1 MKYANWNVPER
12 GAEIPRALLAA
23 GCTPLLA
30 AILRLRGLSDPAAA
44 RSFLRGG
51 AETLTNPLELTG
63 MVDAVQ
69 RLTRA
74 VATGEHVAVYGDYDV
89 DGITAACL
97 LTDYLRFRGLTCE
110 LKIPDRIRDGYG
122 LNAAAIDTLAE
133 KGVTLIVTVDCGV
146 TNLEETAY
154 AAQRGVDIVL
164 LDVLLPDGDGLAHVE
179 TFSQLPGRPDV
190 IIITGH
196 GNADAAEAALRSG
209 AWEYLVKP
217 LRVRDLSKAL
227 TQAVQW
233 RNSRDSQSRS
243 LLRHPDIIGKSP
255 ALAEALEALRE
266 AAASNVNV
274 LITGE
279 TGTGKELFASALHA
293 NSLRASGPFVTVD
306 CTTLPETLVEA
317 HLFGHARGAFT
328 GADRAREGLL
338 AAADHGTLFLDE
350 VGELPLP
357 VQGAFLRALELR
369 RFRPVGE
376 VREVESDFRLVA
388 ATNRDLDDMVG
399 MDLYRSDLRF
409 RLRGMTIHVPP
420 LRRRAEDIPL
430 LAEHFTARY
439 CQRHELPNKELTPDC
454 YAMLADYSW
463 PGNVR
468 ELRHTI
474 ERACAAAGD
483 GTQLFTRHLPTE
495 IRIELARKRLVH
507 LSEPEESAPTAPLP
521 EQEPS
526 TQPRKPET
534 FPTLRDM
541 KAKAERDYIAGLFAA
556 CQGDVRRAAGIA
568 GVSRG
573 HFYELLKKYGLDRTS
588 SIPEFPAI

>member
-1 MKYANWNVPER
+1 MARVLVVDDESLSR
-12 GAEIPRALLAA
+12 TLVAEVGESLGYEVLAA
-23 GCTPLLA
+23 A
-30 AILRLRGLSDPAAA
+30 SIREGLD
-44 RSFLRGG
+44 
-51 AETLTNPLELTG
+51 
-63 MVDAVQ
+63 
-69 RLTRA
+69 
-74 VATGEHVAVYGDYDV
+74 
-89 DGITAACL
+89 
-97 LTDYLRFRGLTCE
+97 
-110 LKIPDRIRDGYG
+110 
-122 LNAAAIDTLAE
+122 LAE
-133 KGVTLIVTVDCGV
+133 
-146 TNLEETAY
+146 
-154 AAQRGVDIVL
+154 RGVDIVL
-164 LDVLLPDGDGLAHVE
+164 LDVLLPDGDGLAHVG
-179 TFSQLPGRPDV
+179 TFAQKPGRPDV
-190 IIITGH
+190 IIITGY
-196 GNADAAEAALRSG
+196 GNADGAETALRSG

-217 LRVRDLSKAL
+217 LRTRELSQAL

-233 RNSRDSQSRS
+233 RSSRDSQSRN
-243 LLRHPDIIGKSP
+243 LLLHPDIIGESP
-255 ALAEALEALRE
+255 SLLEALEELQE

-279 TGTGKELFASALHA
+279 TGVGKELFASALHA
-293 NSLRASGPFVTVD
+293 NSERVSGPFVTVD

-388 ATNRDLDDMVG
+388 ATNRDLDDMVN

-420 LRRRAEDIPL
+420 LRRRVEDIPL

-439 CQRHELPNKELTPDC
+439 CQRHGLPLKELTSGCLD
-454 YAMLADYSW
+454 MLAAYSW

-468 ELRHTI
+468 ELRHTV

-483 GTQLFTRHLPTE
+483 GIQLFTRHLPTE

-507 LSEPEESAPTAPLP
+507 LSAPSPVPAPNPVVEIPAPSAPQGDP
-521 EQEPS
+521 ES
-526 TQPRKPET
+526 

-541 KAKAERDYIAGLFAA
+541 KAKAEKNYLSGLFAA
-556 CQGDVRRAAGIA
+556 CGGDVRRAANIA

-573 HFYELLKKYGLDRTS
+573 HFYELLRKYELERHGL
-588 SIPEFPAI
+588 

>member
-1 MKYANWNVPER
+1 MARILVVDD
-12 GAEIPRALLAA
+12 ASLSRALVTEVGESLGYEVLAA
-23 GCTPLLA
+23 ASIKEGLA
-30 AILRLRGLSDPAAA
+30 
-44 RSFLRGG
+44 
-51 AETLTNPLELTG
+51 
-63 MVDAVQ
+63 
-69 RLTRA
+69 
-74 VATGEHVAVYGDYDV
+74 
-89 DGITAACL
+89 
-97 LTDYLRFRGLTCE
+97 
-110 LKIPDRIRDGYG
+110 
-122 LNAAAIDTLAE
+122 LAE
-133 KGVTLIVTVDCGV
+133 
-146 TNLEETAY
+146 
-154 AAQRGVDIVL
+154 RGVDVVL

-179 TFSQLPGRPDV
+179 TFAQMPGRPDV
-190 IIITGH
+190 IIITGY
-196 GNADAAEAALRSG
+196 GSADAAETALRSG

-217 LRVRDLSKAL
+217 LRIRDLSQAL

-233 RNSRDSQSRS
+233 RSSRDNQSRS
-243 LLRHPDIIGKSP
+243 LLLHPDIIGESP
-255 ALAEALEALRE
+255 SLLEALEELQE

-279 TGTGKELFASALHA
+279 TGVGKELFASALHA
-293 NSLRASGPFVTVD
+293 NSPRASGPFITVD

-338 AAADHGTLFLDE
+338 SAADHGTLFLDE

-388 ATNRDLDDMVG
+388 ATNRDLDDMVS

-420 LRRRAEDIPL
+420 LRRRVEDIPR

-439 CQRHELPNKELTPDC
+439 CQRHGLPPKELTSCCLD
-454 YAMLADYSW
+454 MLAAYSW

-483 GTQLFTRHLPTE
+483 GIQLFTRHLPTE

-507 LSEPEESAPTAPLP
+507 LSAPAPAPEQTTSEPTVEVPIPSAPQGDP
-521 EQEPS
+521 ES
-526 TQPRKPET
+526 

-541 KAKAERDYIAGLFAA
+541 KAKAERTYLAGLFAA
-556 CQGDVRRAAGIA
+556 CGGDVRRAAHIA

-573 HFYELLKKYGLDRTS
+573 HFYELLRKYELERPGV
-588 SIPEFPAI
+588 

>member
-1 MKYANWNVPER
+1 MARILVVDDESL
-12 GAEIPRALLAA
+12 IRALVAEVGSSLGHEVLEAASIGEGFALAR
-23 GCTPLLA
+23 T
-30 AILRLRGLSDPAAA
+30 
-44 RSFLRGG
+44 
-51 AETLTNPLELTG
+51 
-63 MVDAVQ
+63 
-69 RLTRA
+69 
-74 VATGEHVAVYGDYDV
+74 
-89 DGITAACL
+89 
-97 LTDYLRFRGLTCE
+97 
-110 LKIPDRIRDGYG
+110 
-122 LNAAAIDTLAE
+122 
-133 KGVTLIVTVDCGV
+133 
-146 TNLEETAY
+146 
-154 AAQRGVDIVL
+154 GVDIVL
-164 LDVLLPDGDGLAHVE
+164 LDVLLPDGDGLAHVD
-179 TFSQLPGRPDV
+179 TFAQFPGRPDV
-190 IIITGH
+190 IVITGH
-196 GNADAAEAALRSG
+196 ANADAAEAALRSG

-217 LRVRDLSKAL
+217 LRPRELAQAL
-227 TQAVQW
+227 TQAAQW
-233 RNSRDSQSRS
+233 RACRDSQSRR
-243 LLRHPDIIGKSP
+243 LLLHPDIIGNSP
-255 ALAEALEALRE
+255 ALNEALTELQE

-279 TGTGKELFASALHA
+279 TGVGKELFASALHA
-293 NSLRASGPFVTVD
+293 NSKRAEGPFITVD

-388 ATNRDLDDMVG
+388 ATNRDLDDMVQ

-430 LAEHFTARY
+430 LAGHFVDRY
-439 CQRHELPNKELTPDC
+439 CQRHGLPVKEVTPGFHD
-454 YAMLADYSW
+454 MLAAYSW

-483 GTQLFTRHLPTE
+483 GDRLFTRHLPTE
-495 IRIELARKRLVH
+495 IRIELARNRLGH
-507 LSEPEESAPTAPLP
+507 LAAPSPAAPAVP
-521 EQEPS
+521 GAAPVPPEPS
-526 TQPRKPET
+526 TPES

-541 KAKAERDYIAGLFAA
+541 KAKAERDYLAGLFAA
-556 CQGDVRRAAGIA
+556 CGGDVRRAAGIA

-573 HFYELLKKYGLDRTS
+573 HFYELLRKYELERTPS
-588 SIPEFPAI
+588 EG

>member
-1 MKYANWNVPER
+1 MAR
-12 GAEIPRALLAA
+12 
-23 GCTPLLA
+23 
-30 AILRLRGLSDPAAA
+30 ILV
-44 RSFLRGG
+44 
-51 AETLTNPLELTG
+51 
-63 MVDAVQ
+63 VDDESLI
-69 RLTRA
+69 RIL
-74 VATGEHVAVYGDYDV
+74 VADVGESLGHEVL
-89 DGITAACL
+89 TAASIKEGQDL
-97 LTDYLRFRGLTCE
+97 
-110 LKIPDRIRDGYG
+110 
-122 LNAAAIDTLAE
+122 
-133 KGVTLIVTVDCGV
+133 
-146 TNLEETAY
+146 
-154 AAQRGVDIVL
+154 AQRGVDIVL

-474 ERACAAAGD
+474 ERACAAAGGRNPAVYPAPAHGNPHRTGPQTACAPLRARGIRAD
-483 GTQLFTRHLPTE
+483 RPSPGTRTLHAAPEARNLPHPARHEGQSRTRLHRRAVRRLSGRRPPRRRDCRRFTRAFL
-495 IRIELARKRLVH
+495 
-507 LSEPEESAPTAPLP
+507 
-521 EQEPS
+521 
-526 TQPRKPET
+526 
-534 FPTLRDM
+534 
-541 KAKAERDYIAGLFAA
+541 
-556 CQGDVRRAAGIA
+556 
-568 GVSRG
+568 
-573 HFYELLKKYGLDRTS
+573 
-588 SIPEFPAI
+588 

>member
-1 MKYANWNVPER
+1 M
-12 GAEIPRALLAA
+12 
-23 GCTPLLA
+23 
-30 AILRLRGLSDPAAA
+30 
-44 RSFLRGG
+44 
-51 AETLTNPLELTG
+51 
-63 MVDAVQ
+63 
-69 RLTRA
+69 
-74 VATGEHVAVYGDYDV
+74 
-89 DGITAACL
+89 
-97 LTDYLRFRGLTCE
+97 
-110 LKIPDRIRDGYG
+110 
-122 LNAAAIDTLAE
+122 
-133 KGVTLIVTVDCGV
+133 GV
-146 TNLEETAY
+146 
-154 AAQRGVDIVL
+154 
-164 LDVLLPDGDGLAHVE
+164 
-179 TFSQLPGRPDV
+179 S
-190 IIITGH
+190 
-196 GNADAAEAALRSG
+196 
-209 AWEYLVKP
+209 VKP

-507 LSEPEESAPTAPLP
+507 LSEPEESAPAAPLP

>member
-1 MKYANWNVPER
+1 M
-12 GAEIPRALLAA
+12 
-23 GCTPLLA
+23 
-30 AILRLRGLSDPAAA
+30 
-44 RSFLRGG
+44 
-51 AETLTNPLELTG
+51 
-63 MVDAVQ
+63 
-69 RLTRA
+69 
-74 VATGEHVAVYGDYDV
+74 
-89 DGITAACL
+89 
-97 LTDYLRFRGLTCE
+97 
-110 LKIPDRIRDGYG
+110 
-122 LNAAAIDTLAE
+122 
-133 KGVTLIVTVDCGV
+133 
-146 TNLEETAY
+146 
-154 AAQRGVDIVL
+154 
-164 LDVLLPDGDGLAHVE
+164 
-179 TFSQLPGRPDV
+179 

-507 LSEPEESAPTAPLP
+507 LSEPEESAPAAPLP

>member
-1 MKYANWNVPER
+1 MPRVPGHPRVSIVAGR
-12 GAEIPRALLAA
+12 G
-23 GCTPLLA
+23 
-30 AILRLRGLSDPAAA
+30 D
-44 RSFLRGG
+44 
-51 AETLTNPLELTG
+51 
-63 MVDAVQ
+63 
-69 RLTRA
+69 
-74 VATGEHVAVYGDYDV
+74 
-89 DGITAACL
+89 
-97 LTDYLRFRGLTCE
+97 
-110 LKIPDRIRDGYG
+110 
-122 LNAAAIDTLAE
+122 
-133 KGVTLIVTVDCGV
+133 
-146 TNLEETAY
+146 
-154 AAQRGVDIVL
+154 
-164 LDVLLPDGDGLAHVE
+164 
-179 TFSQLPGRPDV
+179 
-190 IIITGH
+190 
-196 GNADAAEAALRSG
+196 ADAAEAALRSG

>member
-1 MKYANWNVPER
+1 MATPTP
-12 GAEIPRALLAA
+12 PRRP
-23 GCTPLLA
+23 C
-30 AILRLRGLSDPAAA
+30 D
-44 RSFLRGG
+44 
-51 AETLTNPLELTG
+51 
-63 MVDAVQ
+63 
-69 RLTRA
+69 
-74 VATGEHVAVYGDYDV
+74 
-89 DGITAACL
+89 
-97 LTDYLRFRGLTCE
+97 
-110 LKIPDRIRDGYG
+110 
-122 LNAAAIDTLAE
+122 
-133 KGVTLIVTVDCGV
+133 
-146 TNLEETAY
+146 
-154 AAQRGVDIVL
+154 
-164 LDVLLPDGDGLAHVE
+164 
-179 TFSQLPGRPDV
+179 PGRGS
-190 IIITGH
+190 IWS
-196 GNADAAEAALRSG
+196 NRS
-209 AWEYLVKP
+209 A
-217 LRVRDLSKAL
+217 SA
-227 TQAVQW
+227 QW

-399 MDLYRSDLRF
+399 MDLYRRDLRF

-507 LSEPEESAPTAPLP
+507 LSEPEESAPAAPLP

>member
-1 MKYANWNVPER
+1 MKRKILIVEDNV
-12 GAEIPRALLAA
+12 
-23 GCTPLLA
+23 
-30 AILRLRGLSDPAAA
+30 GLSQIQKDWLSQAGYEAVTAMNEPIA
-44 RSFLRGG
+44 RSLIRKTQFDLILSDVRLPEGDGISLLEWLRKEKKDIPFIITTEYVSVPDVVRTIKLG
-51 AETLTNPLELTG
+51 ARDYLPKPVHRDYLLELAE
-63 MVDAVQ
+63 DIFHP
-69 RLTRA
+69 
-74 VATGEHVAVYGDYDV
+74 VATVRKQERQLFHRTSPMILKVEKFARLVAPSEMSVM
-89 DGITAACL
+89 IL
-97 LTDYLRFRGLTCE
+97 
-110 LKIPDRIRDGYG
+110 
-122 LNAAAIDTLAE
+122 
-133 KGVTLIVTVDCGV
+133 
-146 TNLEETAY
+146 
-154 AAQRGVDIVL
+154 
-164 LDVLLPDGDGLAHVE
+164 
-179 TFSQLPGRPDV
+179 
-190 IIITGH
+190 
-196 GNADAAEAALRSG
+196 G
-209 AWEYLVKP
+209 A
-217 LRVRDLSKAL
+217 
-227 TQAVQW
+227 
-233 RNSRDSQSRS
+233 N
-243 LLRHPDIIGKSP
+243 
-255 ALAEALEALRE
+255 
-266 AAASNVNV
+266 
-274 LITGE
+274 
-279 TGTGKELFASALHA
+279 GTGKESVAQTIHD
-293 NSLRASGPFVTVD
+293 NSERYGKPFVAVN
-306 CTTLPETLVEA
+306 CGALPRELA
-317 HLFGHARGAFT
+317 ASLFFGHEKGAFT
-328 GADRAREGLL
+328 GADTAKSGYFDL
-338 AAADHGTLFLDE
+338 AKGGTLFLDE

>member
-1 MKYANWNVPER
+1 MWRPFH
-12 GAEIPRALLAA
+12 
-23 GCTPLLA
+23 
-30 AILRLRGLSDPAAA
+30 
-44 RSFLRGG
+44 SF
-51 AETLTNPLELTG
+51 
-63 MVDAVQ
+63 
-69 RLTRA
+69 RA
-74 VATGEHVAVYGDYDV
+74 V
-89 DGITAACL
+89 
-97 LTDYLRFRGLTCE
+97 R
-110 LKIPDRIRDGYG
+110 
-122 LNAAAIDTLAE
+122 
-133 KGVTLIVTVDCGV
+133 
-146 TNLEETAY
+146 
-154 AAQRGVDIVL
+154 
-164 LDVLLPDGDGLAHVE
+164 
-179 TFSQLPGRPDV
+179 

-376 VREVESDFRLVA
+376 VREEESDFRLVA

>member
-1 MKYANWNVPER
+1 M
-12 GAEIPRALLAA
+12 
-23 GCTPLLA
+23 
-30 AILRLRGLSDPAAA
+30 
-44 RSFLRGG
+44 
-51 AETLTNPLELTG
+51 
-63 MVDAVQ
+63 
-69 RLTRA
+69 
-74 VATGEHVAVYGDYDV
+74 
-89 DGITAACL
+89 
-97 LTDYLRFRGLTCE
+97 
-110 LKIPDRIRDGYG
+110 
-122 LNAAAIDTLAE
+122 
-133 KGVTLIVTVDCGV
+133 
-146 TNLEETAY
+146 
-154 AAQRGVDIVL
+154 
-164 LDVLLPDGDGLAHVE
+164 
-179 TFSQLPGRPDV
+179 
-190 IIITGH
+190 
-196 GNADAAEAALRSG
+196 
-209 AWEYLVKP
+209 
-217 LRVRDLSKAL
+217 
-227 TQAVQW
+227 
-233 RNSRDSQSRS
+233 
-243 LLRHPDIIGKSP
+243 
-255 ALAEALEALRE
+255 RE

-463 PGNVR
+463 P
-468 ELRHTI
+468 
-474 ERACAAAGD
+474 ACAPLRARGIRADRPSPGTRTLHAAPEARNLPHPARHEGQSRTRLHRRAVRRLSGRRPPRRQD
-483 GTQLFTRHLPTE
+483 CRRFTRAFL
-495 IRIELARKRLVH
+495 
-507 LSEPEESAPTAPLP
+507 
-521 EQEPS
+521 
-526 TQPRKPET
+526 
-534 FPTLRDM
+534 
-541 KAKAERDYIAGLFAA
+541 
-556 CQGDVRRAAGIA
+556 
-568 GVSRG
+568 
-573 HFYELLKKYGLDRTS
+573 
-588 SIPEFPAI
+588 

>member
-1 MKYANWNVPER
+1 MARILVVDDESLIRVLVADVGESLGHEVLTAASIKEGQDRVARR
-12 GAEIPRALLAA
+12 GHRTA
-23 GCTPLLA
+23 GCTAPG
-30 AILRLRGLSDPAAA
+30 RGRA
-44 RSFLRGG
+44 R
-51 AETLTNPLELTG
+51 PC
-63 MVDAVQ
+63 
-69 RLTRA
+69 
-74 VATGEHVAVYGDYDV
+74 GDL
-89 DGITAACL
+89 C
-97 LTDYLRFRGLTCE
+97 R
-110 LKIPDRIRDGYG
+110 
-122 LNAAAIDTLAE
+122 
-133 KGVTLIVTVDCGV
+133 
-146 TNLEETAY
+146 
-154 AAQRGVDIVL
+154 
-164 LDVLLPDGDGLAHVE
+164 
-179 TFSQLPGRPDV
+179 PGRPDDHQRGTV
-190 IIITGH
+190 TPTPPRRPARRG
-196 GNADAAEAALRSG
+196 GASG
-209 AWEYLVKP
+209 GP

-243 LLRHPDIIGKSP
+243 LLRHPDIIGESP

-507 LSEPEESAPTAPLP
+507 LSEPEESAPAAPLP

-541 KAKAERDYIAGLFAA
+541 KAKAEREYIAGLFAA